1 LHVEPPQTNL
11 VYVEIP
17 ASKIADLKRHLE
29 SQGILA
35 TITPR
40 TRLATHLDVP
50 RDKIEAVLRAFRD
63 YPRWD

>member
-1 LHVEPPQTNL
+1 
-11 VYVEIP
+11 
-17 ASKIADLKRHLE
+17 LKSHLE

-50 RDKIEAVLRAFRD
+50 REKIEAVLRAFRD